1 MTEEQRTLEGLVVTS
16 RDALK
21 DAIREVLREEG
32 VVGTVRRAGEH
43 WDHAYKGD
51 EFWLEFRAHVVAL
64 LQSNVAVGYRDL
76 DQDGYFVKKA
86 ALREVKQ
93 WLRAIDAHLVPNRPR
108 GADGLDLVTF
118 TLGPRTGRY
127 LTARPWLHCAI
138 ATVADRHGRRD
149 PKLIQRVRLRYI
161 AAVPCERCRGRPA
174 AVSHPRPQ
182 EGAKETDSVRVT
194 NGDGREALEEVLHAA
209 GSQSREGVG
218 D

>member
-1 MTEEQRTLEGLVVTS
+1 MSDIVLTNDVSLTVVPALGSRGFGTPTALDLSIARPTELF
-16 RDALK
+16 A
-21 DAIREVLREEG
+21 
-32 VVGTVRRAGEH
+32 
-43 WDHAYKGD
+43 
-51 EFWLEFRAHVVAL
+51 
-64 LQSNVAVGYRDL
+64 RDL

-127 LTARPWLHCAI
+127 LTARSWLHCAI

-149 PKLIQRVRLRYI
+149 PKLIHRVRLRYI
-161 AAVPCERCRGRPA
+161 AALPCDRCRDRTA
-174 AVSHPRPQ
+174 AVSHPRSQ

-194 NGDGREALEEVLHAA
+194 NGEGREALEEVLHAA
-209 GSQSREGVG
+209 GSQSRKGVG

>member
-16 RDALK
+16 REVLK

-32 VVGTVRRAGEH
+32 IVGTARQAGEP

-64 LQSNVAVGYRDL
+64 LQSNVAIGYRDL

-86 ALREVKQ
+86 VLREVKQ
-93 WLRAIDAHLVPNRPR
+93 WLRAVDAHLVPNRPR

-127 LTARPWLHCAI
+127 LTARSWLHCAI
-138 ATVADRHGRRD
+138 AAVADRHGRRD

-161 AAVPCERCRGRPA
+161 AVVPCERCRGRA

-182 EGAKETDSVRVT
+182 EGGQETDSVRVT
-194 NGDGREALEEVLHAA
+194 SEERRGGLEGAIRAV

>member
-1 MTEEQRTLEGLVVTS
+1 MQKGYSAVSFPEPSSFSFSRTPRDVLARRSGDRPMTEEQRTLEGLVVTS

-32 VVGTVRRAGEH
+32 IVGTVRRAGEH

-51 EFWLEFRAHVVAL
+51 EFWLEFRGHVVAL

-118 TLGPRTGRY
+118 
-127 LTARPWLHCAI
+127 
-138 ATVADRHGRRD
+138 
-149 PKLIQRVRLRYI
+149 
-161 AAVPCERCRGRPA
+161 
-174 AVSHPRPQ
+174 
-182 EGAKETDSVRVT
+182 
-194 NGDGREALEEVLHAA
+194 
-209 GSQSREGVG
+209 
-218 D
+218 